1 MQNITRVF
9 TDSGNILQ
17 KQWKYHIKKF
27 MTTDFSSVIVSD
39 ESRIIID
46 DERNFRFLHGNNLI
60 IKLDRNVE

>member
-1 MQNITRVF
+1 
-9 TDSGNILQ
+9 
-17 KQWKYHIKKF
+17 